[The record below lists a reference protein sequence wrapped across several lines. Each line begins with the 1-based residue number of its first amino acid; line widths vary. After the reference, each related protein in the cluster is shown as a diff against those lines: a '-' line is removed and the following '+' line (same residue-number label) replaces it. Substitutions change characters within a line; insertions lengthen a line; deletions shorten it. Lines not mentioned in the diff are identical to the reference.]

1 GQTKKGRRLSQRD
14 RWTTSSDQEAWG
26 RRPFTRA
33 RGCARRHQQLSSR
46 GRERLTVKSVFL
58 ALEVKEQP
66 MIRAIVL
73 TVAAVLCIA
82 LTKRGGPNA
91 PGLRRGY
98 ASRDSSDK
106 LEMSADNLKAAVKK
120 VDNSA
125 AAVEVALKRLMAA

>member
-1 GQTKKGRRLSQRD
+1 MAAPPSAPTSGMAAMAPLRKLDFAHQSADGVAAKSAAPRPLRRIASSTFGGTDAPTRGQTKKGRRLSQRD

-73 TVAAVLCIA
+73 TVAAVLC
-82 LTKRGGPNA
+82 
-91 PGLRRGY
+91 
-98 ASRDSSDK
+98 
-106 LEMSADNLKAAVKK
+106 
-120 VDNSA
+120 
-125 AAVEVALKRLMAA
+125 